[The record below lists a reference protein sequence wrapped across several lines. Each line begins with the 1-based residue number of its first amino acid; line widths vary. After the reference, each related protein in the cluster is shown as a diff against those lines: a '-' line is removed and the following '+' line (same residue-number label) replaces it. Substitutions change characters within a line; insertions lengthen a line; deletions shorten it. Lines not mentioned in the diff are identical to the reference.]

1 MMLKINF
8 LKILFTLMPYIGML
22 YIGPFMGKG

>member
-1 MMLKINF
+1 MVLKINF
-8 LKILFTLMPYIGML
+8 LKILFTLMQYIGML